1 MSGARIGDL
10 AIPRVCPSEEF
21 TMKKVVISLAVGVGA
36 LFATAAS
43 AAPSQMVSRLDF
55 LMDVA

>member
-1 MSGARIGDL
+1 
-10 AIPRVCPSEEF
+10 
-21 TMKKVVISLAVGVGA
+21 MKKVVISLAVGVGA